1 MNIRLSSLV
10 AALALIALAVSVGAL
25 LSFVFRPQTIA
36 AATNTLPV
44 RQITVI
50 GNGEAKGTPDTASV
64 QLGVQTDAATAREAL
79 NANNSQM
86 QSLIAK
92 LKELG
97 IADKDMQTSNLSISP
112 RYDSTGREVTGY
124 QVSNMLSITIREVSK
139 ASDLLD
145 QVVDAGAN
153 NIWGISFNID
163 NPTALQQTAREQ
175 ALTDARARA
184 EAMAKAIGATV
195 GQVLS
200 VTENIGNPSPVMYR
214 AEMAATDAA
223 GSVPVQAG
231 EQTITA
237 QVQVTFELQ

>member
-214 AEMAATDAA
+214 AEMAAADTA